1 MSDPLIHLGSIW
13 YPSESSDIPYSP
25 NQFLG
30 WDVFAASYS
39 KMALS
44 TPSKKFD
51 ITGAPVAFKT
61 WRGHH
66 YMVGIICPPG

>member
-13 YPSESSDIPYSP
+13 HPSESSDIPYSP

-51 ITGAPVAFKT
+51 ITGAPVMSNFFEGVLRA
-61 WRGHH
+61 
-66 YMVGIICPPG
+66 ILL